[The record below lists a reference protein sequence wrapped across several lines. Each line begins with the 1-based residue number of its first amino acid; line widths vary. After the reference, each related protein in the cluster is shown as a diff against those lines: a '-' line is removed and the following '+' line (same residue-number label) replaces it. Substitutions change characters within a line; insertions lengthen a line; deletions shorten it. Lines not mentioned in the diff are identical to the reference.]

1 MSEYRCIERVHAWC
15 ITGLTWR
22 GGDCFEVEAKGRKT
36 PTTVYARYDDPV
48 VGDWLVKHS
57 DSSVHVLPVA
67 LFNLMY
73 VPTWL
78 DEGDTESVAVR
89 RLRELREHPCVTGNC
104 GHYVEHGECLDEL
117 VKDVKR

>member
-15 ITGLTWR
+15 ITGVSWLADDDMYGLKAEGR
-22 GGDCFEVEAKGRKT
+22 GVAYCHSFYEPRL
-36 PTTVYARYDDPV
+36 
-48 VGDWLVKHS
+48 GDWLVQHS
-57 DSSVHVLPVA
+57 DDSMRVLPVA
-67 LFNLMY
+67 LFNRLY
-73 VPTWL
+73 RPQWL

-104 GHYVEHGECLDEL
+104 GHYVEHGECLDDL